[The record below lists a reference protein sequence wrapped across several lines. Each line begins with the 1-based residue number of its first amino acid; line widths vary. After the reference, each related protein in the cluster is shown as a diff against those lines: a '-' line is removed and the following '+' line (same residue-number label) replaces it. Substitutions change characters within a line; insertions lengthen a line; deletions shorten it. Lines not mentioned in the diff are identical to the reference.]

1 MTVWLFYEAILF
13 HVSKLLLFQGE
24 QGGPSLKYQRQKLIH
39 FLFVF
44 RRPFPLLHRQFS
56 DLVDS
61 VSDQIISYHDNV
73 ISMVILQDA
82 RSNNWSDSRP
92 FFEVIMVVITWN
104 TYCGSHHCHTWL
116 RI

>member
-1 MTVWLFYEAILF
+1 M
-13 HVSKLLLFQGE
+13 
-24 QGGPSLKYQRQKLIH
+24 
-39 FLFVF
+39 
-44 RRPFPLLHRQFS
+44 LHRQFS

-92 FFEVIMVVITWN
+92 FFEVIRVVITWK
-104 TYCGSHHCHTWL
+104 TYCGSHHCDTWP
-116 RI
+116 RV